1 MSKNTPNKFTIP
13 KKGIF
18 RETLTINGI
27 VVSNR
32 TEGRDMTDTPH
43 PDEQELF
50 RLASLIGCEPEDEER
65 HRQQLLEYVAKLRLQ
80 DKIDLLQ
87 RLMDDFEWE
96 TTRFI
101 QLELIM
107 LEFKTLKTSEE
118 KK

>member
-1 MSKNTPNKFTIP
+1 M
-13 KKGIF
+13 GIDIL
-18 RETLTINGI
+18 RGQ
-27 VVSNR
+27 V
-32 TEGRDMTDTPH
+32 MTQPVTPH
-43 PDEQELF
+43 PDELDKILRDF
-50 RLASLIGCEPEDEER
+50 DFAGRSDNRYLAASPALDKAKAAIT
-65 HRQQLLEYVAKLRLQ
+65 KLRLQ

-107 LEFKTLKTSEE
+107 LEFKTLKASEE

>member
-1 MSKNTPNKFTIP
+1 MTPQP
-13 KKGIF
+13 
-18 RETLTINGI
+18 
-27 VVSNR
+27 V
-32 TEGRDMTDTPH
+32 TPH
-43 PDEQELF
+43 PDELDKLIDTCLHPERNGLLIKERVAEGASHEWLVKRELK
-50 RLASLIGCEPEDEER
+50 AAIT
-65 HRQQLLEYVAKLRLQ
+65 KLRLQ

-107 LEFKTLKTSEE
+107 LEFKTLKASEE